1 MAMSPKSN
9 AMEVAYISARDD
21 ALNEINEPVPM
32 HIRNAPTKL
41 MKEAGYGKGYKYAHD
56 YEDKITDMR
65 CLPDSLAGKEYYM
78 PTDEGFEERYKK
90 RLIEIKNKRKKHT
103 EKNK

>member
-1 MAMSPKSN
+1 MSPKSN
-9 AMEVAYISARDD
+9 AMEVAYLSARDD

-90 RLIEIKNKRKKHT
+90 RLIEIKNKK
-103 EKNK
+103 EKARNKLK